1 MATKEILLLGSG
13 YVAGPCVDYLLRR
26 PENKLVIASFR
37 LSRAQELAS
46 KYPEAVKEG
55 RVRAAQV
62 DVQDDA
68 SLDNL
73 VARCDLVISLVPYI
87 YHAAVIKSAIRYK
100 KNVTTTSYVSPAMME
115 LDAAAKAAGIVVM
128 NEIGL
133 DPGVDHI
140 YALKVIR
147 EVQASGGKINSFL
160 SYCGGLPAPEAS
172 NNPLGYKFSWSS
184 RGVLLALRNSA
195 KFLENG
201 KVVEVAG
208 PELMKSVKPISI
220 YPAFAVVGYAN
231 RDSSFYGDRYNMPE
245 ATTVLRGSL
254 RYSVFPSFVQ
264 ALVDL
269 GFLDETPQP
278 YLFEDQPSLSW
289 AAVLAKMV
297 GLPDTFSDSDLRSA
311 ILVKAKLN
319 DVSPADKD
327 AFFRGLQWL
336 GLLSTEIPA
345 SKRAGNLL
353 DTLCA
358 TLETKM
364 AYQPGERDMVLLQ
377 HRFEITHADGSQET
391 RTSTL
396 LEYGEPHGHSAM
408 ARTVGVPC
416 GIAVQLILDGELS
429 TPGILAPM
437 DEAINA
443 PLYRELVKEGI
454 VCHEETISFHK
465 AT

>member
-26 PENKLVIASFR
+26 SENRITIASFR
-37 LSRAQELAS
+37 LFRAQELAS
-46 KYPEAVKEG
+46 KYGDAAKEG

-62 DVQDDA
+62 DVRDEA

-73 VARCDLVISLVPYI
+73 VARCDVVISLVPYI
-87 YHAAVIKSAIRYK
+87 HHASVIKSAIKFK

-115 LDAAAKAAGIVVM
+115 LDEAAKEAGIVVM

-133 DPGVDHI
+133 DPGVDHL

-195 KFLENG
+195 KFLEHG
-201 KVVEVAG
+201 KVVEIPGA
-208 PELMKSVKPISI
+208 ELMKSVKPVSI

-231 RDSSFYGDRYNMPE
+231 RDSSFYGERYNMPE

-269 GFLDETPQP
+269 GFLDETPQA
-278 YLFEDQPSLSW
+278 YLSDEEPDISWPS
-289 AAVLAKMV
+289 VMAKMV
-297 GLPDTFSDSDLRSA
+297 GLSDAYNDSDLRSA
-311 ILVKAKLN
+311 ILAKANLQ
-319 DVSPADKD
+319 D
-327 AFFRGLQWL
+327 ATEEEKETLFRGLEWL
-336 GLLSTEIPA
+336 GLLSPEVLA

-396 LEYGEPHGHSAM
+396 LEYGEPYGYSAM

-416 GIAVQLILDGELS
+416 GIAVQLILDGELA

-437 DEAINA
+437 EEAINA
-443 PLYRELVKEGI
+443 PLYRELVKENI
-454 VCHEETISFHK
+454 VCREETVSL
-465 AT
+465 

>member
-1 MATKEILLLGSG
+1 MTVKEILLLGSG
-13 YVAGPCVDYLLRR
+13 YVAAPCVEYLLRR
-26 PENKLVIASFR
+26 PENVVTVASFR
-37 LSRAQELAS
+37 LARAQALVATFPAAGD
-46 KYPEAVKEG
+46 KL
-55 RVRAAQV
+55 RAAQV
-62 DVQDDA
+62 DVQDEA

-87 YHAAVIKSAIRYK
+87 YHANVIKSAIRFK
-100 KNVTTTSYVSPAMME
+100 KNVTTTSYVSPAMLE
-115 LDAAAKAAGIVVM
+115 LDEAAKEAGITVM

-147 EVQASGGKINSFL
+147 EVQAAGGKVTSFL
-160 SYCGGLPAPEAS
+160 SYCGGLPAPESS

-195 KFLENG
+195 KFLQDG
-201 KVVEVAG
+201 KVVEVNG

-220 YPAFAVVGYAN
+220 YPAFSVVGYAN
-231 RDSSFYGDRYNMPE
+231 RDSSFYNERYNMPE
-245 ATTVLRGSL
+245 AQTVLRGSL

-278 YLFEDQPSLSW
+278 YLSEAAPQITWP
-289 AAVLAKMV
+289 AVLAKMV
-297 GLPDTFSDSDLRSA
+297 GLPEGSDEKTLREAIAIKAGLGKKDLEA
-311 ILVKAKLN
+311 QETLFDGMA
-319 DVSPADKD
+319 
-327 AFFRGLQWL
+327 WL
-336 GLLSTEIPA
+336 GLLSEANLAT
-345 SKRAGNLL
+345 KRAGNLL

-358 TLETKM
+358 TLEGKM

-377 HRFEITHADGSQET
+377 HRFEIENADGSKET

-396 LEYGEPHGHSAM
+396 LEYGTPHGYSAM

-416 GIAVQLILDGELS
+416 GIAVQLILDGELN
-429 TPGILAPM
+429 TPGVLAPM
-437 DEAINA
+437 TDEINA
-443 PLYRELVKEGI
+443 PIYRELVKENI
-454 VCHEETISFHK
+454 VCHEEVIRRRK
-465 AT
+465 PQA